1 MTTSK
6 EEEQVPGVTFWF
18 KGSSLG
24 RPGGPNEK
32 YRVDL
37 HLDAAVVDEG
47 LWTAISQ
54 KFKDGFRIYT
64 QNDFHG
70 EVIDVMRKKNKE
82 LEDQLVVSAKTLA
95 SERAER
101 TRLEQELSRLTALG
115 RGLRGGL

>member
-1 MTTSK
+1 MTN

-37 HLDAAVVDEG
+37 HLDAAVVNEE
-47 LWTAISQ
+47 LWNAITQ

-64 QNDFHG
+64 QNDFHS
-70 EVIDVMRKKNKE
+70 EVIDVMRQKSKD
-82 LEDQLVVSAKTLA
+82 LEAKLALAEKTLK

-101 TRLEQELSRLTALG
+101 ARLEGDLARLTALG
-115 RGLRGGL
+115 RGLRGQP